1 MLDKASATAHHCVS
15 DATCRELLELV
26 IASASMS
33 DDALSGRMADA
44 IEALTQV
51 DEDLRA
57 WVANVRASVQ
67 RSALDQ
73 VNGLFGPETLPASRL
88 PECIL
93 QFGLRCRDAQLERL
107 LHQVAHLAVR
117 LRGTETSFAARLHD
131 AKTEAVYNFAYG
143 LSHELNNPLANIATR
158 AGVLARDETDPA
170 RRTLLDSIVDS
181 AMRGCEMLG
190 DLMLVARPPEMKQT
204 EVPVDAFTESLVADI
219 QTWTKRY
226 SIEVDCQVDYVGS
239 LYVDPVAM
247 REALWTIARNSIEA
261 MHSGGQLILS
271 VRRSAEDRMQ
281 FEIRDTG
288 PGLSP
293 TALRHCFDPYYSG
306 REAGR
311 GLGLGLSKAQRIV
324 QLHGGTVG
332 VANLPGRGCS
342 VTVELPC

>member
-26 IASASMS
+26 IASASLA
-33 DDALSGRMADA
+33 DDVQSARMADA
-44 IEALTQV
+44 IETLAQV
-51 DEDLRA
+51 DDELRE
-57 WVANVRASVQ
+57 WISSVRASEEQ
-67 RSALDQ
+67 RLA
-73 VNGLFGPETLPASRL
+73 GPAESSHCIEDLPASRL
-88 PECIL
+88 PECIIRS
-93 QFGLRCRDAQLERL
+93 GLRCQDKSLEQL
-107 LHQVAHLAVR
+107 LHQVSHLAVR
-117 LRGTETSFAARLHD
+117 MRAVEGNFAARLNA

-158 AGVLARDETDPA
+158 AGVLSRDESDPA

-204 EVPVDAFTESLVADI
+204 EVPVDSFIESLLEDI

-226 SIEVDCQVDYVGS
+226 AIEADCQVDYVGA
-239 LYVDPVAM
+239 LFVDSVAM
-247 REALWTIARNSIEA
+247 REALWAIARNSIEA
-261 MHSGGQLILS
+261 MSSGGQLTLI

-293 TALRHCFDPYYSG
+293 TVLRNCFDPYYSG

-324 QLHGGTVG
+324 LLHGGKIEVT
-332 VANLPGRGCS
+332 NLPGCGCS
-342 VTVELPC
+342 TVVELPC